1 MEHFNKK
8 RRKSPREA
16 THPNEGYGGMEPPPL
31 KGILKNKNEQSP
43 FVRSYTNTDNPEN
56 YLEYSDL
63 YETYSEKVSVYNPK
77 AKSVSQYAY
86 EENKNYKYRTTME
99 DFHKIVDRFN
109 KDPNKG
115 YFSLFDGHGGT
126 EVVEY
131 VRDRLLTLFTGYYK
145 DNHNLPKIFKKSF
158 EVLDHELKRFKNIE
172 NVGST
177 ATVVFLSKE
186 TDVMMGTKRVAY
198 CANVGDTRCVVLN
211 SSGCK
216 RLSFDHKC
224 NDNTEVERI
233 KKAGGTISQERVFG
247 KLALTRAFGDYSM
260 KNYGVIATPT
270 VNKITLNDGDKFIV
284 ICSDG
289 VWDVMDEEDLFYYAA
304 QYDDA
309 KEFAE
314 TIIEESMKNGST
326 DNISCIVIKL

>member
-16 THPNEGYGGMEPPPL
+16 THSNEGFAGMEPPPL

-115 YFSLFDGHGGT
+115 YFSLFDGS
-126 EVVEY
+126 E
-131 VRDRLLTLFTGYYK
+131 
-145 DNHNLPKIFKKSF
+145 NL
-158 EVLDHELKRFKNIE
+158 H
-172 NVGST
+172 
-177 ATVVFLSKE
+177 
-186 TDVMMGTKRVAY
+186 
-198 CANVGDTRCVVLN
+198 
-211 SSGCK
+211 
-216 RLSFDHKC
+216 
-224 NDNTEVERI
+224 
-233 KKAGGTISQERVFG
+233 
-247 KLALTRAFGDYSM
+247 
-260 KNYGVIATPT
+260 
-270 VNKITLNDGDKFIV
+270 
-284 ICSDG
+284 
-289 VWDVMDEEDLFYYAA
+289 
-304 QYDDA
+304 
-309 KEFAE
+309 
-314 TIIEESMKNGST
+314 
-326 DNISCIVIKL
+326 